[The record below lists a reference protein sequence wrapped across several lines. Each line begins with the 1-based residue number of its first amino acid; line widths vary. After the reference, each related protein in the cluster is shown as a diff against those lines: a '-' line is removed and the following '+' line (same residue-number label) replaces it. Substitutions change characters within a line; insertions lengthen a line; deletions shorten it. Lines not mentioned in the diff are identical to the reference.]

1 VAEFLTGLK
10 RSHYCGH
17 ISEKDVGNEV
27 TLMGWVQS
35 RRDHGGVIFIDL
47 RDYTGIVQVVFNP
60 DVSAQSHQTAHS
72 LKDEYVI
79 AVMGKVRNR
88 PEDSI
93 NEKIPTGYF
102 EVMVE
107 SVKILNESDPL
118 PFPIED
124 DIDAGEPI
132 RLKYRYLD
140 LRRRPMHNQLA
151 MRHKL
156 MHTTRSYLTEKNFF
170 EIETPFLTRSTP
182 EGARDYLVPSRV
194 NPGKF
199 YALPQSPQLFK
210 QLLMIAGFDRYFQV
224 VKCFRDED
232 LRADRQ
238 PEFTQIDIELSFVEA
253 EEVREVTEGLLVEI
267 FEKVRGTS
275 LPRPF
280 PVLTYEESMR
290 RFGTDKPDLRIP
302 WELADFTDLAK
313 DVDFKVFK
321 GAAESGGLVKC
332 LNAKLCGSLSR
343 KEIDDLLPE
352 IQPYGA
358 KGLAWI
364 KITDNG
370 LQSPITKFLNEGFIE
385 EIFKRTGASKGD
397 LLLFQADSPEIVNA
411 ALNHLRNHLGKRM
424 FPLSK
429 DDFRPLWVVNF
440 PLVEYNADEKRF
452 VAMHHPFT
460 APLYEDIP
468 LLDKDPAKARA
479 QSYDIVLNGYEIGG
493 GSIRNHSREIQS
505 RMFSLLNISE
515 EEAKQ
520 KFGFLLEAL
529 NYGAPP
535 HGGIALGLDRIAML
549 LSGGESIRDVIAFP
563 KTQRAVCLLTE
574 APSEVSPRQLE
585 ELYLKLVPPRK

>member
-1 VAEFLTGLK
+1 MAEFLRGLK
-10 RSHYCGH
+10 RTYLCGE
-17 ISEKDVGNEV
+17 IGKDALHKTVV
-27 TLMGWVQS
+27 LMGWVQS

-47 RDYTGIVQVVFNP
+47 RDHSGIVQVVFNP
-60 DVSAQSHQTAHS
+60 DNSPEAHAMAHS

-79 AVMGKVRNR
+79 AVTGEVRNR

-93 NEKIPTGYF
+93 NDKIPTGYF
-102 EVMVE
+102 EVMVAT
-107 SVKILNESDPL
+107 VKILNESLPL

-124 DIDAGEPI
+124 EIDTGEAV

-140 LRRRPMHNQLA
+140 LRRRPMHERLI
-151 MRHKL
+151 MRHRL
-156 MHTTRSYLTEKNFF
+156 MAATRFYLIDQGFF

-210 QLLMIAGFDRYFQV
+210 QLLMIAGFERYFQI

-238 PEFTQIDIELSFVEA
+238 PEFTQIDMELSFVEA
-253 EEVREVTEGLLVEI
+253 EDVRRISEGLIATI
-267 FEKVRGTS
+267 FEKVLERS
-275 LPRPF
+275 LPQPF
-280 PVLTYEESMR
+280 PILTYEESMR

-302 WELADFTDLAK
+302 WELADVTDMAA

-321 GAAESGGLVKC
+321 SAVEGGGLVKI
-332 LNAKLCGSLSR
+332 LNAKFCGTLSR
-343 KEIDDLLPE
+343 KEIDDLLEE
-352 IQPYGA
+352 IKPYGA

-364 KITDNG
+364 KMTDKG
-370 LQSPITKFLNEGFIE
+370 PQSPILKFLHEGFVE
-385 EIFKRTGASKGD
+385 EIYKRTGAAEGD
-397 LLLFQADSPEIVNA
+397 LLLFQADKAEVVNA
-411 ALNHLRNHLGKRM
+411 SLSHLRSYLGKRM
-424 FPLSK
+424 LPISNV
-429 DDFRPLWVVNF
+429 DFRPLWVVNF
-440 PLVEYNADEKRF
+440 PLLEYDAEARRY

-460 APLYEDIP
+460 APLLEDIP
-468 LLDKDPAKARA
+468 LLAEDPGKVRA

-515 EEAKQ
+515 EEAAH

-549 LSGGESIRDVIAFP
+549 LSGSGSIRDVIAFP

-574 APSEVSPRQLE
+574 APSEVSPAQLQ

>member
-1 VAEFLTGLK
+1 MAEFLMGMRRT
-10 RSHYCGH
+10 HTCGQ
-17 ISEKDVGNEV
+17 ISENELGKTV

-60 DVSAQSHQTAHS
+60 DNSREAHQIAHS

-79 AVMGKVRNR
+79 AVNGTVRNR

-93 NEKIPTGYF
+93 NEKIPTGYY
-102 EVMVE
+102 EVMVD
-107 SVKILNESDPL
+107 SVKILNESEPL

-124 DIDAGEPI
+124 EIDAGEPI

-140 LRRRPMHNQLA
+140 LRRRPMHNQMV

-156 MHTTRSYLTEKNFF
+156 MNTTRNHLTSQGFF

-182 EGARDYLVPSRV
+182 EGARDYLVPSRI

-210 QLLMIAGFDRYFQV
+210 QLLMIAGFEKYFQV

-238 PEFTQIDIELSFVEA
+238 PEFTQIDIEMSFVEA
-253 EEVREVTEGLLVEI
+253 EDVRKMTEDLLVEI
-267 FEKVRGTS
+267 FAKVRGTA
-275 LPRPF
+275 LARPF
-280 PVLTYEESMR
+280 PVLTYEEAMR

-313 DVDFKVFK
+313 EVDFKVFK
-321 GAAESGGLVKC
+321 KAAEGGGLVKC

-364 KITDNG
+364 KVTDNG
-370 LQSPITKFLNEGFIE
+370 LQSPITKFLNEGFVE
-385 EIFKRTGASKGD
+385 ELFKRTGAAKGD
-397 LLLFQADSPEIVNA
+397 LLLFQADTSEVVNA
-411 ALNHLRNHLGKRM
+411 ALNHLRNYLGKRM
-424 FPLSK
+424 LPLSK

-440 PLVEYNADEKRF
+440 PLLEYDAEEKRY

-468 LLDKDPAKARA
+468 FLEEDPARVRA

-505 RMFSLLNISE
+505 RMFSLLNISD
-515 EEAKQ
+515 EEARQ

-549 LSGGESIRDVIAFP
+549 LSGAGSIRDVIAFP
-563 KTQRAVCLLTE
+563 KTQRAVCLMTE
-574 APSEVSPRQLE
+574 APSEVSPRQLQ

>member
-1 VAEFLTGLK
+1 MAEFLMGMRRT
-10 RSHYCGH
+10 HTCGQ
-17 ISEKDVGNEV
+17 ISENELGKTV

-60 DVSAQSHQTAHS
+60 DNSREAHQIAHS

-79 AVMGKVRNR
+79 AVNGTVRNR

-93 NEKIPTGYF
+93 NEKIPTGYY
-102 EVMVE
+102 EVMVD
-107 SVKILNESDPL
+107 SVKILNESEPL

-124 DIDAGEPI
+124 EIDAGEPI

-140 LRRRPMHNQLA
+140 LRRRPMHNQMV

-156 MHTTRSYLTEKNFF
+156 MNTTRNHLASQGFF

-182 EGARDYLVPSRV
+182 EGARDYLVPSRI

-210 QLLMIAGFDRYFQV
+210 QLLMIAGFEKYFQV

-238 PEFTQIDIELSFVEA
+238 PEFTQIDIEMSFVEA
-253 EEVREVTEGLLVEI
+253 EDVRKMTEDLLVEI
-267 FEKVRGTS
+267 FAKVRGTA
-275 LPRPF
+275 LARPF
-280 PVLTYEESMR
+280 PVLTYEEAMR

-313 DVDFKVFK
+313 EVDFKVFK
-321 GAAESGGLVKC
+321 KAAEGGGLVKC

-364 KITDNG
+364 KVTDNG
-370 LQSPITKFLNEGFIE
+370 LQSPITKFLNEGFVE
-385 EIFKRTGASKGD
+385 ELFKRTGATKGD
-397 LLLFQADSPEIVNA
+397 LLLFQADTSEVVNA
-411 ALNHLRNHLGKRM
+411 ALNHLRNYLGKRM
-424 FPLSK
+424 LPLSK

-440 PLVEYNADEKRF
+440 PLLEYDAEEKRY

-468 LLDKDPAKARA
+468 FLEEDPARVRA

-505 RMFSLLNISE
+505 RMFSLLNISD
-515 EEAKQ
+515 EEARQ

-549 LSGGESIRDVIAFP
+549 LSGAGSIRDVIAFP
-563 KTQRAVCLLTE
+563 KTQRAVCLMTE
-574 APSEVSPRQLE
+574 APSEVSPRQLQ

>member
-1 VAEFLTGLK
+1 MGMK
-10 RSHYCGH
+10 RSHHCGQ
-17 ISEKDVGNEV
+17 IGGEDVDTTV

-60 DVSAQSHQTAHS
+60 DISPETHKVAHS

-79 AVMGKVRNR
+79 AIIGKVHNR

-107 SVKILNESDPL
+107 SLKILNESDPL

-140 LRRRPMHNQLA
+140 LRRRPMHEQLVK
-151 MRHKL
+151 RHKL
-156 MHTTRSYLTEKNFF
+156 MHTTRSFLTEREFF

-210 QLLMIAGFDRYFQV
+210 QLLMISGFDRYFQV

-238 PEFTQIDIELSFVEA
+238 PEFTQIDIEMSFVEI
-253 EEVREVTEGLLVEI
+253 EDVKDVTEGLLVEI
-267 FEKVRGTS
+267 FEKVREIT

-280 PVLTYEESMR
+280 PVLTFEESMR

-302 WELADFTDLAK
+302 WELADFTDLVK
-313 DVDFKVFK
+313 DVDFKVFRK
-321 GAAESGGLVKC
+321 TAESGGLVKC
-332 LNAKLCGSLSR
+332 LNARLCGTLSR
-343 KEIDDLLPE
+343 KEIDDLLEE
-352 IQPYGA
+352 IRPYGA

-364 KITDNG
+364 KVTDNG
-370 LQSPITKFLNEGFIE
+370 LQSPITKFLNEGFVE

-397 LLLFQADSPEIVNA
+397 LLLFQADTPEVVNA
-411 ALNHLRNHLGKRM
+411 ALNHLRNYLGKRM
-424 FPLSK
+424 LPLSK
-429 DDFRPLWVVNF
+429 DDFRLVWVVHF
-440 PLVEYNADEKRF
+440 PLLEYNPEEKRY

-460 APLYEDIP
+460 APLYEDVP
-468 LLDKDPAKARA
+468 LLDKDPVKVRA

-505 RMFSLLNISE
+505 KMFSLLNISE
-515 EEAKQ
+515 GDAKQ

-529 NYGAPP
+529 NFGAPP

-549 LSGGESIRDVIAFP
+549 LSGADSIRDVIAFP

-574 APSEVSPRQLE
+574 APSEISPRQLE

>member
-1 VAEFLTGLK
+1 MAEFLEGLK
-10 RSHYCGH
+10 RTHFCGE
-17 ISEKDVGNEV
+17 IEKKDVGKKV
-27 TLMGWVQS
+27 TIMGWVQS

-47 RDYTGIVQVVFNP
+47 RDYTGIVQIVFNP
-60 DVSAQSHQTAHS
+60 DISLKAHRTAHS

-79 AVMGKVRNR
+79 AVTGNVQYR

-93 NEKIPTGYF
+93 NEKLPTGEI
-102 EVMVE
+102 EVMVA
-107 SVKILNESDPL
+107 SLIILNESLPL

-124 DIDAGEPI
+124 EIDTGEAT

-140 LRRRPMHNQLA
+140 LRRRPMQTQLIV
-151 MRHKL
+151 RHHL
-156 MHTTRSYLTEKNFF
+156 LQITRSYLVNHGFF

-210 QLLMIAGFDRYFQV
+210 QLLMIAGFERYFQI

-238 PEFTQIDIELSFVEA
+238 PEFTQIDMELSFVEA
-253 EEVREVTEGLLVEI
+253 KDVRNATEGLLSEI
-267 FEKVRGTS
+267 FEKILGIS

-280 PVLTYEESMR
+280 PVLTYAEAMR
-290 RFGTDKPDLRIP
+290 RFGSDKPDLRIP
-302 WELADFTDLAK
+302 WELSDFTDVAS
-313 DVDFKVFK
+313 DVDFKVFRS
-321 GAAESGGLVKC
+321 AVERGGRVKA
-332 LNAKLCGSLSR
+332 LNAKFCGSLSR
-343 KEIDDLLPE
+343 KEIEDLLAE
-352 IQPYGA
+352 IEPYGA

-364 KITDNG
+364 KITDKG
-370 LQSPITKFLNEGFIE
+370 PQSPIVKFLDEGFLE
-385 EIFKRTGASKGD
+385 EVFKRTGASQGD
-397 LLLFQADSPEIVNA
+397 LLFFQADDGDVVNA
-411 ALNHLRNHLGKRM
+411 ALSHLRTHLGQQM
-424 FPLSK
+424 LPLSK
-429 DDFRPLWVVNF
+429 KDFRPLWVINF
-440 PLVEYNADEKRF
+440 PLLEYDAEAKRY
-452 VAMHHPFT
+452 VAIHHPFT
-460 APLYEDIP
+460 APLPEDIP
-468 LLDKDPAKARA
+468 LLSKDPSRVRA

-493 GSIRNHSREIQS
+493 GSIRNHFRAIQS
-505 RMFSLLNISE
+505 QIFSLLNISKE
-515 EEAKQ
+515 ETNK

-549 LSGGESIRDVIAFP
+549 LTGGNSIREVIAFP

-574 APSEVSPRQLE
+574 APSEVSPAQLQ

>member
-1 VAEFLTGLK
+1 MGMRRT
-10 RSHYCGH
+10 HTCGQ
-17 ISEKDVGNEV
+17 ISENELGKTV

-60 DVSAQSHQTAHS
+60 DNSREAHQIAHS

-79 AVMGKVRNR
+79 AVNGTVRNR

-93 NEKIPTGYF
+93 NEKIPTGYY
-102 EVMVE
+102 EVMVD
-107 SVKILNESDPL
+107 SVKILNESEPL

-124 DIDAGEPI
+124 EIDAGEPI

-140 LRRRPMHNQLA
+140 LRRRPMHNQMV

-156 MHTTRSYLTEKNFF
+156 MNTTRNHLTSQGFF

-182 EGARDYLVPSRV
+182 EGARDYLVPSRI

-210 QLLMIAGFDRYFQV
+210 QLLMIAGFEKYFQV

-238 PEFTQIDIELSFVEA
+238 PEFTQIDIEMSFVEA
-253 EEVREVTEGLLVEI
+253 EDVRKMTEDLLVEI
-267 FEKVRGTS
+267 FAKVRGTA
-275 LPRPF
+275 LARPF
-280 PVLTYEESMR
+280 PVLTYEEAMR

-313 DVDFKVFK
+313 EVDFKVFK
-321 GAAESGGLVKC
+321 KAAEGGGLVKC

-364 KITDNG
+364 KVTDNG
-370 LQSPITKFLNEGFIE
+370 LQSPITKFLNEGFVE
-385 EIFKRTGASKGD
+385 ELFKRTGAAKGD
-397 LLLFQADSPEIVNA
+397 LLLFQADTSEVVNA
-411 ALNHLRNHLGKRM
+411 ALNHLRNYLGKRM
-424 FPLSK
+424 LPLSK

-440 PLVEYNADEKRF
+440 PLLEYDAEEKRY

-468 LLDKDPAKARA
+468 FLEEDPARVRA

-505 RMFSLLNISE
+505 RMFSLLNISD
-515 EEAKQ
+515 EEARQ

-549 LSGGESIRDVIAFP
+549 LSGAGSIRDVIAFP
-563 KTQRAVCLLTE
+563 KTQRAVCLMTE
-574 APSEVSPRQLE
+574 APSEVSPRQLQ

>member
-1 VAEFLTGLK
+1 MAEFLDGLK
-10 RSHYCGH
+10 RTNFCGK
-17 ISEKDVGNEV
+17 IGKKELDTTV

-47 RDYTGIVQVVFNP
+47 RDYTGIVQAVFNP
-60 DVSAQSHQTAHS
+60 DISPEAHAAAHA

-79 AVMGKVRNR
+79 AVTGDVRYR

-93 NEKIPTGYF
+93 NEKLPTGLY
-102 EVMVE
+102 EVMVTN
-107 SVKILNESDPL
+107 VRILNESNPL

-124 DIDAGEPI
+124 EIDAGEPI

-140 LRRRPMHNQLA
+140 LRRRPMHNQIT
-151 MRHKL
+151 MRHQL
-156 MHTTRSYLTEKNFF
+156 MSTTRSYLTDRGFT

-210 QLLMIAGFDRYFQV
+210 QLLMIAGFDKYFQV

-238 PEFTQIDIELSFVEA
+238 PEFTQIDMELAFVEA
-253 EEVREVTEGLLVEI
+253 EDVRKITEGLLNEI
-267 FEKVRGTS
+267 FSKIRGAS
-275 LPRPF
+275 LPKPF
-280 PVLTYEESMR
+280 PVLTYDESMR

-302 WELADFTDLAK
+302 WELSDFTDIAR
-313 DVDFKVFK
+313 DVDFKVFRS
-321 GAAESGGLVKC
+321 AAESSGLVKG
-332 LNAKLCGSLSR
+332 LNAKFCASLSR
-343 KEIDDLLPE
+343 KEIDDLLEE

-364 KITDNG
+364 KITDKG
-370 LQSPITKFLNEGFIE
+370 PQSPIVKFLNEGFLE
-385 EIFKRTGASKGD
+385 AIFKRTGASQGD
-397 LLLFQADSPEIVNA
+397 LLLFQADKSEVVNP

-424 FPLSK
+424 FPISK
-429 DDFRPLWVVNF
+429 DDFRPLWVINF
-440 PLVEYNADEKRF
+440 PLLEYDPDARRY

-460 APLYEDIP
+460 APMVEDIP
-468 LLDKDPAKARA
+468 LLSEDPSKVRA

-493 GSIRNHSREIQS
+493 GSIRNHSRELQS
-505 RMFSLLNISE
+505 QVFSLLNISE
-515 EEAKQ
+515 NEARQ

-529 NYGAPP
+529 NHGAPP

-549 LSGGESIRDVIAFP
+549 LSGASSIRDVIAFP
-563 KTQRAVCLLTE
+563 KTQKAVCMLTE
-574 APSEVSPRQLE
+574 APSEVSSGQLQ
-585 ELYLKLVPPRK
+585 ELYLKLIPPRK

>member
-1 VAEFLTGLK
+1 MAEFLAGLK

-17 ISEKDVGNEV
+17 ITGNDVGKDVI
-27 TLMGWVQS
+27 LMGWVQS

-47 RDYTGIVQVVFNP
+47 RDYTGITQVVFNP
-60 DVSAQSHQTAHS
+60 DISAETHRIAHS

-88 PEDSI
+88 PDDSI
-93 NEKIPTGYF
+93 NEKIPTGHY
-102 EVMVE
+102 EVMAE
-107 SVKILNESDPL
+107 SLKILNESDPL
-118 PFPIED
+118 PFPVED
-124 DIDAGEPI
+124 EIDAGEPI

-140 LRRRPMHNQLA
+140 LRRRPMHERLV

-156 MHTTRSYLTEKNFF
+156 MHTTRAYLVENGFF
-170 EIETPFLTRSTP
+170 ELETPFLTRSTP

-238 PEFTQIDIELSFVEA
+238 PEFTQIDLEISFVEA
-253 EEVREVTEGLLVEI
+253 EEVRRVTEGLLVEI
-267 FEKVRGTS
+267 FKKARGTV
-275 LPRPF
+275 LERPF
-280 PVLTYEESMR
+280 PVLTYAESMR

-302 WELADFTDLAK
+302 WELSDFTDLAK
-313 DVDFKVFK
+313 DLDFKVFK
-321 GAAESGGLVKC
+321 KAAEGGGLVKC

-343 KEIDDLLPE
+343 KEIDDLLAE

-364 KITDNG
+364 KVTENG
-370 LQSPITKFLNEGFIE
+370 LQSPITKFLSEGFVE
-385 EIFKRTGASKGD
+385 ELFKRTGASKGD
-397 LLLFQADSPEIVNA
+397 LLLFQADSASVVNA

-424 FPLSK
+424 LPLSQE
-429 DDFRPLWVVNF
+429 DFRPLWVVNF
-440 PLVEYNADEKRF
+440 PLLEYDAEEKRY

-460 APLYEDIP
+460 APLHEDIP
-468 LLDKDPAKARA
+468 LLDEDPAKVRA

-493 GSIRNHSREIQS
+493 GSIRNHAREIQA

-515 EEAKQ
+515 DEAKK

-549 LSGGESIRDVIAFP
+549 LSGASSIRDVIAFP
-563 KTQRAVCLLTE
+563 KTQRAVCLMTE
-574 APSEVSPRQLE
+574 APSEVSPKQLE

>member
-1 VAEFLTGLK
+1 MAEFLNGLK
-10 RSHYCGH
+10 RTEYCGR
-17 ISEKDVGNEV
+17 IGKKDLGNPV

-47 RDYTGIVQVVFNP
+47 RDLTGIVQVVFNP
-60 DVSAQSHQTAHS
+60 DVSPEAHRIAHS

-79 AVMGKVRNR
+79 AVNGTVKNR

-102 EVMVE
+102 EVMVD

-124 DIDAGEPI
+124 EIDAGEPI

-140 LRRRPMHNQLA
+140 LRRGPMRERLIA
-151 MRHKL
+151 RHKL
-156 MHTTRSYLTEKNFF
+156 MQTTRAFLSGEGFF

-210 QLLMIAGFDRYFQV
+210 QLLMVAGFERYFQI

-253 EEVREVTEGLLVEI
+253 EEVRSLTEALLVEI
-267 FEKVRGTS
+267 FDKVRGTH
-275 LPRPF
+275 LPQPF
-280 PVLTYEESMR
+280 PVLTYEEAMR

-302 WELADFTDLAK
+302 WELSDFTDLAK
-313 DVDFKVFK
+313 EVDFKVFRS
-321 GAAESGGLVKC
+321 AAENGGLVKC
-332 LNAKLCGSLSR
+332 LNARLCGSLSR
-343 KEIDDLLPE
+343 KEIDDLLEE
-352 IQPYGA
+352 IKPYGA

-364 KITDNG
+364 KVTENG
-370 LQSPITKFLNEGFIE
+370 LQSPITKFLNKGFTE
-385 EIFKRTGASKGD
+385 ELFKRTGASSGD
-397 LLLFQADSPEIVNA
+397 LLLFQADTPEVVNA
-411 ALNHLRNHLGKRM
+411 ALSHLRNHLGKRM
-424 FPLSK
+424 LPVSK

-440 PLVEYNADEKRF
+440 PLLEYDAEEKRY

-460 APLYEDIP
+460 APMAEDIP
-468 LLDKDPAKARA
+468 LLDQEPSKVRA

-493 GSIRNHSREIQS
+493 GSIRNHSREVQY

-515 EEAKQ
+515 EEANQ

-529 NYGAPP
+529 NFGAPP

-549 LSGGESIRDVIAFP
+549 LSGGNSIREVIAFP

-574 APSEVSPRQLE
+574 APSEVSPRQLQ
-585 ELYLKLVPPRK
+585 ELYLKLIPPRK

>member
-1 VAEFLTGLK
+1 MAEFLMGMRRT
-10 RSHYCGH
+10 HTCGQ
-17 ISEKDVGNEV
+17 ISENELGKTV

-60 DVSAQSHQTAHS
+60 DNSREAHQIAHS

-79 AVMGKVRNR
+79 AVNGTVRNR

-93 NEKIPTGYF
+93 NEKIPTGYY
-102 EVMVE
+102 EVMVD
-107 SVKILNESDPL
+107 SVKILNESEPL

-124 DIDAGEPI
+124 EIDAGEPI

-140 LRRRPMHNQLA
+140 LRRRPMHNQMV

-156 MHTTRSYLTEKNFF
+156 MNTTRNHLASQGFF

-182 EGARDYLVPSRV
+182 EGARDYLVPSRI

-210 QLLMIAGFDRYFQV
+210 QLLMIAGFEKYFQV

-238 PEFTQIDIELSFVEA
+238 PEFTQIDIEMSFVEA
-253 EEVREVTEGLLVEI
+253 EDVRKMTEDLLVEI
-267 FEKVRGTS
+267 FAKVRGTA
-275 LPRPF
+275 LARPF
-280 PVLTYEESMR
+280 PVLTYEEAMR

-313 DVDFKVFK
+313 EVDFKVFK
-321 GAAESGGLVKC
+321 KAAEGGGLVKC

-364 KITDNG
+364 KVTDNG
-370 LQSPITKFLNEGFIE
+370 LQSPITKFLNEGFVE
-385 EIFKRTGASKGD
+385 ELFKRTGAAKGD
-397 LLLFQADSPEIVNA
+397 LLLFQADTSEVVNA
-411 ALNHLRNHLGKRM
+411 ALNHLRNYLGKRM
-424 FPLSK
+424 LPLSK

-440 PLVEYNADEKRF
+440 PLLEYDAEEKRY

-468 LLDKDPAKARA
+468 FLEEDPARVRA

-505 RMFSLLNISE
+505 RMFSLLNISD
-515 EEAKQ
+515 EEARQ

-549 LSGGESIRDVIAFP
+549 LSGAGSIRDVIAFP
-563 KTQRAVCLLTE
+563 KTQRAVCLMTE
-574 APSEVSPRQLE
+574 APSEVSPRQLQ

>member
-1 VAEFLTGLK
+1 MAEFLNGLK
-10 RSHYCGH
+10 RTHFCGKIGRDH
-17 ISEKDVGNEV
+17 LNQTVV
-27 TLMGWVQS
+27 LMGWVQS

-47 RDYTGIVQVVFNP
+47 RDRTGIVQVVFNP
-60 DVSAQSHQTAHS
+60 DVSPEAHATAHS

-79 AVMGKVRNR
+79 AVLGEVRNR
-88 PEDSI
+88 PQDSI
-93 NEKIPTGYF
+93 NEKIPTGYY
-102 EVMVE
+102 EVMADTI
-107 SVKILNESDPL
+107 KILNESQSL

-124 DIDAGEPI
+124 EIDTGEPV

-140 LRRRPMHNQLA
+140 LRRRPMHQRLVQ
-151 MRHKL
+151 RHQMMAATRAYL
-156 MHTTRSYLTEKNFF
+156 MDQGFL

-210 QLLMIAGFDRYFQV
+210 QLLMIAGFERYFQI

-238 PEFTQIDIELSFVEA
+238 PEFTQIDMELSFVEA
-253 EEVREVTEGLLVEI
+253 EDVRQVTEGLIRAI
-267 FEKVRGTS
+267 FSKVREIS
-275 LPRPF
+275 LPHPF

-313 DVDFKVFK
+313 EVDFKVFK
-321 GAAESGGLVKC
+321 SAAERGGLVKV
-332 LNAKLCGSLSR
+332 LNAKHCGSLSR
-343 KEIDDLLPE
+343 KEIDDLLE
-352 IQPYGA
+352 DIKPYGA

-364 KITDNG
+364 KITDKG
-370 LQSPITKFLNEGFIE
+370 LQSPIVKFLDEGFVE
-385 EIFKRTGASKGD
+385 EIFKRTGAGEGD
-397 LLLFQADSPEIVNA
+397 LLLFQADEANVVHA
-411 ALNHLRNHLGKRM
+411 ALNHLRNLLGKRM
-424 FPLSK
+424 YPVSSE
-429 DDFRPLWVVNF
+429 DFRPLWVVNF
-440 PLVEYNADEKRF
+440 PLLEYDAEAKRY

-460 APLYEDIP
+460 APLLEDIP
-468 LLDKDPAKARA
+468 LLAENPGKVRA

-505 RMFSLLNISE
+505 QMFSLLNIPE
-515 EEAKQ
+515 EEAQ
-520 KFGFLLEAL
+520 RKFGFLLEAL

-549 LSGGESIRDVIAFP
+549 LSGGSSIRDVIAFP

-574 APSEVSPRQLE
+574 APSEVSPTQLQ
-585 ELYLKLVPPRK
+585 ELYLKLIPPRK

>member
-1 VAEFLTGLK
+1 MAEYLAGLK

-17 ISEKDVGNEV
+17 IGEKDVDSDV
-27 TLMGWVQS
+27 ILMGWVQS

-47 RDYTGIVQVVFNP
+47 RDLTGIVQVVFNP
-60 DVSAQSHQTAHS
+60 DVSAESHRSAHS

-79 AVMGKVRNR
+79 AVMGKVRYR

-107 SVKILNESDPL
+107 SLKILNESEPL

-140 LRRRPMHNQLA
+140 LRRRPMHERLV

-156 MHTTRSYLTEKNFF
+156 MHTTRAYLTENRFF

-210 QLLMIAGFDRYFQV
+210 QLLMISGFDRYFQV

-238 PEFTQIDIELSFVEA
+238 PEFTQIDLEMSFVEA
-253 EEVREVTEGLLVEI
+253 EDVRNLTEGLLVEI
-267 FEKVRGTS
+267 FDKVRGVS
-275 LPRPF
+275 LSCPF
-280 PVLTYEESMR
+280 PVLTYEEAMR

-313 DVDFKVFK
+313 DIDFKVFRK
-321 GAAESGGLVKC
+321 AAESGGLVKC
-332 LNAKLCGSLSR
+332 LNARGCGSLSR
-343 KEIDDLLPE
+343 KEIDDLLEE
-352 IQPYGA
+352 IRPYGA

-364 KITDNG
+364 KVTDNG
-370 LQSPITKFLNEGFIE
+370 LQSPITKFLSDGFVE
-385 EIFKRTGASKGD
+385 EIFKRTGAAKGD
-397 LLLFQADSPEIVNA
+397 LLLFQADTPEVVNA
-411 ALNHLRNHLGKRM
+411 ALSHLRNHLGKKM
-424 FPLSK
+424 LPISK
-429 DDFRPLWVVNF
+429 EDYRPLWVVHF
-440 PLVEYNADEKRF
+440 PLLEYDAEEKRY

-460 APLYEDIP
+460 APLVEDIP
-468 LLDKDPAKARA
+468 LLQENPAKVRA

-505 RMFSLLNISE
+505 RMFSLLNISD

-549 LSGGESIRDVIAFP
+549 LTGSDSIRDVIAFP

-574 APSEVSPRQLE
+574 APSEVSPRQLQ